1 MSDNPFTATPLKY
14 LDKALNSLHDL
25 GLMPESTDESPIIA
39 LLNQISDL
47 DESKVVAIARTLNQ
61 ASTFNEVV
69 REQISAM
76 EVGERYEEI
85 TSAFNSVRDDAQ
97 GMVEQL
103 EDGKI
108 DTWERLQNIWTKVSR
123 GDIATRFD
131 KIKGTYL
138 EVTKDS
144 NEQIRREQQILDAY
158 RDFRGALKEAEVL
171 ALQVLNTAD
180 AKLKEKQ
187 AQMDEAVKA
196 VGNYPGEDPA
206 ERAQLELARDERLRE
221 LQDEEKR
228 YQICK
233 DLADNLTVS
242 YNTSEV
248 IMARLTQT
256 TNAKERV
263 YAQSVSFFTT
273 NESVL
278 TALSASFTG
287 LYGLHE
293 STQTLNAMK
302 EGINQSLESLA
313 EIGGKVQKAALEAG
327 YGPTIKAESVKR
339 LVDSIVSYQE
349 HSRSIISEMRDMSTR
364 NAQEIRAAV
373 EDGKKRVATL
383 TAQGKILA
391 HG

>member
-1 MSDNPFTATPLKY
+1 MSDTPFTATPLKY

-85 TSAFNSVRDDAQ
+85 TEAFNSIRDDAQ

-144 NEQIRREQQILDAY
+144 NDQIKREQLILDAY

-180 AKLKEKQ
+180 GKLKEKQ

-196 VGNYPGEDPA
+196 VGDYTGEDPA
-206 ERAQLELARDERLRE
+206 ERAKLELARDERLRE

-364 NAQEIRAAV
+364 NAQEIRTAV
-373 EDGKKRVATL
+373 EEGKKRIATL
-383 TAQGKILA
+383 TAQGKALPND
-391 HG
+391 

>member
-1 MSDNPFTATPLKY
+1 MSDNPVTATPLKY
-14 LDKALNSLHDL
+14 LDKALNALHDL

-39 LLNQISDL
+39 LLNQIADL

-85 TSAFNSVRDDAQ
+85 TAAFNGIRDDAQ
-97 GMVEQL
+97 EMVEQL

-123 GDIATRFD
+123 GDIASRFD

-144 NEQIRREQQILDAY
+144 HEQIKREQLILDAY

-187 AQMDEAVKA
+187 ARMDEAVKA
-196 VGNYPGEDPA
+196 VEAYPGEDPA
-206 ERAQLELARDERLRE
+206 ERAKLELARDERLRE
-221 LQDEEKR
+221 LQNEEKR

-248 IMARLTQT
+248 IMARLLQT

-313 EIGGKVQKAALEAG
+313 EVGGKVQRAALEAG
-327 YGPTIKAESVKR
+327 YGPTIKAEAVKR

-349 HSRSIISEMRDMSTR
+349 HSRSIIAEMRDMSTR

-383 TAQGKILA
+383 TAQGKTLT

>member
-1 MSDNPFTATPLKY
+1 MSNNPFTATPLKY

-39 LLNQISDL
+39 LLNQITDL

-85 TSAFNSVRDDAQ
+85 TKAFNSIRDDAQ

-144 NEQIRREQQILDAY
+144 NEQIQREQLILDAY

-187 AQMDEAVKA
+187 KQMDESVKA
-196 VGNYPGEDPA
+196 VGDYQGEDPA
-206 ERAQLELARDERLRE
+206 ERAKLELARDERLRE
-221 LQDEEKR
+221 LQNEEKR

-313 EIGGKVQKAALEAG
+313 EVGGKVQKAALEAG

-339 LVDSIVSYQE
+339 LVDSIVNYQE
-349 HSRSIISEMRDMSTR
+349 HSRSIISEMREMSTR
-364 NAQEIRAAV
+364 NAQEIRTAV
-373 EDGKKRVATL
+373 EEGKKRIATL
-383 TAQGKILA
+383 TAQGKALPND
-391 HG
+391 